1 MKQNFW
7 EKAILIMSQKQKI
20 NLFKNSE
27 RNTAAP
33 GGVFAKLKGRKDNKS
48 LLDILVDQG
57 AINLE
62 QRQAI
67 EMEVQKTNLSTEAVI
82 REQNLV
88 PEIILV
94 KAIGEVMGAPFV
106 ELEERKIPPQVIRA
120 IPQEVATYYQMFAF
134 DREGNKLKVAMVDPE
149 DFRALEA
156 LEFATGRQGFS
167 TEIYI
172 TTEAQLKQALRFY
185 EKSLKEEVTRAL
197 EQVVVPEGEQKAGG
211 KERQE
216 EIRKLVA
223 AAPISQIVQVMIKHA
238 VEDRASDIHI
248 EPGADSVR
256 VRYRID
262 GVMSATLNLPAQVRE
277 SIVSR
282 IKVMANLKID
292 ETRIPQ
298 DGRIRIE
305 FEGTPYDFRVSTLPT
320 VNGEKVVLRILK
332 SGAQMMTLEQLGL
345 TGLRLKH
352 IQGEILKSHGMLLVT
367 GPTGSGKSTTLYSIL
382 GIMNQEDVNIVTM
395 EDPVEYFIPGIAQAQ
410 VNPEVGLTFAA
421 GLRSILRQDPDIIM
435 VGEIRD
441 EETAQMAVHAALTGH
456 IVLSTLHTNT
466 AVGAVPRLIDMGIQP
481 FLITASINIV
491 CAQRLVRTICERC
504 KKEIEASPEIRKVIL
519 EEWAKI
525 PDFEK
530 EGIEV
535 SPQKIKLYKGEGC
548 KYCKGEGFKGRIGIF
563 EAIPVT
569 ADFQDLILSKPT
581 EARIN
586 AYVLEKGF
594 INMKQDGMIKALR
607 GNTTLEE
614 VFHAVQV

>member
-1 MKQNFW
+1 
-7 EKAILIMSQKQKI
+7 MSPRQKI
-20 NLFKNSE
+20 NLFQESDP
-27 RNTAAP
+27 NTAP
-33 GGVFAKLKGRKDNKS
+33 PRGFFAKIKKGQDNKG
-48 LLDILVDQG
+48 LLDILLDQG
-57 AINLE
+57 VINRQ
-62 QRQAI
+62 QRRVI
-67 EMEVQKTNLSTEAVI
+67 ETQVQKTNLSTEAVI
-82 REQNLV
+82 REQKIV
-88 PEIILV
+88 PEITLV
-94 KAIGEVMGAPFV
+94 KAIGEVMGTPFV
-106 ELEERKIPPQVIRA
+106 ELEERKIPPQIIRA
-120 IPQEVATYYQMFAF
+120 IPQEVANYYQMIAF

-156 LEFATGRQGFS
+156 LEFATGRQGLN
-167 TEIYI
+167 TETYI
-172 TTEAQLKQALRFY
+172 TTETQLKQALRFY

-197 EQVVVPEGEQKAGG
+197 EHVVVSEGEGEQKEEGQ
-211 KERQE
+211 ERQE

-248 EPGADSVR
+248 EPGAEGVR

-262 GVMSATLNLPAQVRE
+262 GVMSATLNLPAKVRE

-298 DGRIRIE
+298 DGRIRLE

-332 SGAQMMTLEQLGL
+332 SGTQMMTLEQLGL
-345 TGLRLKH
+345 SGLRLQH
-352 IQGEILKSHGMLLVT
+352 IQAEILKSHGMLLVT

-382 GIMNQEDVNIVTM
+382 GILNQEDVNIVTM

-410 VNPEVGLTFAA
+410 VNPEVGLTFAS
-421 GLRSILRQDPDIIM
+421 GLRSVLRQDPDIIM

-491 CAQRLVRTICERC
+491 CAQRLVRTICEKC
-504 KKEIEASPEIRKVIL
+504 KKELEASPEMRKVIL

-530 EGIEV
+530 EGIVV
-535 SPQKIKLYKGEGC
+535 SPEKIKLYKGEGC

-563 EAIPVT
+563 EVIPVT
-569 ADFQDLILSKPT
+569 ADFQDLILAKPT

-586 AYVLEKGF
+586 AFVVEKGF
-594 INMKQDGMIKALR
+594 INMKQDGIIKALR
-607 GNTTLEE
+607 GFTTLEE